1 MIDANDKIN
10 YYKLEN
16 LYLKYRELMYREAN
30 KVLHNEYDAEDAVQI
45 AFERLVNCTDKITDE
60 IPAMTCAFMKI
71 VAKNAAVNVCKQ
83 RLYLNKY
90 ENTFD
95 VLQDDLID
103 KDLELADLVIDKFS
117 VERIVEN
124 IKNLPDK
131 YRDII
136 ILEKIYGYSREETMA
151 LYGEN
156 YETIKRRLTRAKT
169 KLLEV
174 LKQEELNGGRN
185 TIKSKDH

>member
-1 MIDANDKIN
+1 MIDTNDKID

-16 LYLKYRELMYREAN
+16 LYLKYKEMMYREAN

-45 AFERLVNCTDKITDE
+45 AFERLANCTDKITDE

-71 VAKNAAVNVCKQ
+71 VAKNAAVNVCRQ

-95 VLQDDLID
+95 ILQDDLID
-103 KDLELADLVIDKFS
+103 KDLELADLIIDKLS

-136 ILEKIYGYSREETMA
+136 VLEKICGYSREETMA
-151 LYGEN
+151 LYAEN

-169 KLLEV
+169 KLLGM